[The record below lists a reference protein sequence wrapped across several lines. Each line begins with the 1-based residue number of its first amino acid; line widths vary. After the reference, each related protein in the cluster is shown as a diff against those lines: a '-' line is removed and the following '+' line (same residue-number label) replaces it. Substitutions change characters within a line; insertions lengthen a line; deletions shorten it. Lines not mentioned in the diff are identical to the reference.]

1 MDDFLKHKIEVTTRR
16 DFLKKSSLGFGSIAL
31 SSILGPNFGS
41 AQNTLPQMNPMAG
54 RTPHFVPKAKRV
66 IYLFQSGGPS
76 QIETYD
82 YKPALSK
89 WHGKEIPPSLET
101 NPKKFWDG
109 RRSVFLSSCKI
120 NL

>member
-1 MDDFLKHKIEVTTRR
+1 MDDFLKHKKYGTSRR

-31 SSILGPNFGS
+31 SSLLGPTFGS
-41 AQNTLPQMNPMAG
+41 AQNTLPQTNPMAG

-82 YKPALSK
+82 YKPELSK
-89 WHGKEIPPSLET
+89 WHGQEIPKSLKKPKEILV
-101 NPKKFWDG
+101 W
-109 RRSVFLSSCKI
+109 
-120 NL
+120 

>member
-31 SSILGPNFGS
+31 SSILVPTFGS
-41 AQNTLPQMNPMAG
+41 AQNTLPNMNPLV
-54 RTPHFVPKAKRV
+54 RKTPHFVPKAKRV

-89 WHGKEIPPSLET
+89 WHGQEIPPSLKQT
-101 NPKKFWDG
+101 QRK
-109 RRSVFLSSCKI
+109 
-120 NL
+120 